1 LRSAQKYK
9 GVIVLLKT
17 LTAVALTALML
28 ARPFPAA
35 SVSVEQAANA
45 GVCDPEAKAATLTFT
60 LKDVDGKPVK
70 LADFKAKVVV
80 LNFWATWCVP
90 CRAEIPALVELQT
103 KYGKNG
109 LQVIGVSIDDPAEK
123 MKPFVSR
130 YKINYPVLQAL
141 GNDSIL
147 DTYGPMV
154 VVPATVVIKRDGR
167 ICAKHIGPVTKEVFE
182 REIKG
187 LL

>member
-1 LRSAQKYK
+1 MVVSL
-9 GVIVLLKT
+9 
-17 LTAVALTALML
+17 AVVML
-28 ARPFPAA
+28 ARPFPTA
-35 SVSVEQAANA
+35 SAPAEQAVNA
-45 GVCDPEAKAATLTFT
+45 SICDPKAKAAKLTFT

-70 LADFKAKVVV
+70 LADFKGKVVV

-90 CRAEIPALVELQT
+90 CRAEIPALVELQA
-103 KYGKNG
+103 KYAGSG
-109 LQVIGVSIDDPAEK
+109 LQVIGVSVDDPAEK
-123 MKPFVSR
+123 MKPFVGQ

-154 VVPATVVIKRDGR
+154 VVPATVVIGRDGR
-167 ICAKHIGPVTKEVFE
+167 ICSKHVGPVTKEALE